1 MEPNTLSTSTPDGSI
16 KLSSPKFSEPE
27 ITLMHRA
34 LTLAKRGLYTT
45 HPNPSVGCVIA
56 HGMEIVGEGWHH
68 RTGEPHAEIHALDA
82 AGKRALGATAYVS
95 LEPCSYHG
103 RTPPCTDA
111 LIQAGIKEVIVATED
126 PNPRVSG
133 TGVSSLRSAGLT
145 VHTGLCREAAERLN
159 RGFIKR
165 MRSGRCWVRIK
176 LAMSLDGRTALAN
189 GESRWITGAPARRDV
204 QHWRAR
210 ASAICTGIGTVL
222 ADNPRLTVR
231 TKEWDLPKDYLAPE
245 RTPLRVI
252 ADTHLRTPI
261 NSCLL
266 SLSGP
271 VVIATACE
279 DALAY
284 TPYQAKG
291 ITILPIPNHGQ
302 HLDLQV
308 LIEELGKLEVN
319 ELHVEAGPTLAGAF
333 LETDSVDELITYVAP
348 IVLGNNARALFHLP
362 PLAPMAERRAFQWVD
377 VRPIGA
383 DIRLLLRPT

>member
-1 MEPNTLSTSTPDGSI
+1 
-16 KLSSPKFSEPE
+16 
-27 ITLMHRA
+27 MHRA
-34 LTLAKRGLYTT
+34 LALAKRGLYTT

-68 RTGEPHAEIHALDA
+68 RAGEPHAEIHALDA
-82 AGKRALGATAYVS
+82 AGKRAIGGTAYVS
-95 LEPCSYHG
+95 LEPCNYHG
-103 RTPPCTDA
+103 QTPPCTDA
-111 LIQAGIKEVIVATED
+111 LIRAGIKEVIVATED

-133 TGVSSLRSAGLT
+133 KGVSSLRSAGLT
-145 VHTGLCREAAERLN
+145 VRTGLCRKAAERLN

-189 GESRWITGAPARRDV
+189 GESRWITSAPARRDV

-210 ASAICTGIGTVL
+210 ASAICTGIGTIL

-231 TKEWDLPKDYLAPE
+231 AKEWDPPRDYLAPE

-252 ADTHLRTPI
+252 VDTHLRTPI
-261 NSCLL
+261 HSRLL

-279 DALAY
+279 NILAY
-284 TPYQAKG
+284 APYQAQG
-291 ITILPIPNHGQ
+291 ITILPIPSHSQ
-302 HLDLQV
+302 HLDLHA
-308 LIEELGKLEVN
+308 LTEELGRLEVN

-333 LETDSVDELITYVAP
+333 LETESVDELLTYVAP
-348 IVLGNNARALFHLP
+348 IVLGNDARALFHLP
-362 PLAPMAERRAFQWVD
+362 PLASMAEKKEFQLVD
-377 VRPIGA
+377 IRQIGA
-383 DIRLLLRPT
+383 DIRLLLRPA